1 MILTHRDDASFN
13 RRYYSMYPDQRR
25 SSTSSNASS
34 SNMTAIV
41 KDEPQSP
48 SQAIQSHQSSQNQS
62 HRDRDRD
69 RNDHPQQQQ
78 QQQHQVSATQPPL
91 SSWATISNLDV
102 TPLQQ
107 QQQPK
112 NLKSMQQKSKD
123 SKNDDKEPIKV
134 KQEGQKPTMETQ
146 GPPPPPTSQY
156 YIHPSY
162 MGPGPFG
169 FEPSGHPMYRNMNM
183 MATAY
188 GPGGYHLPM
197 SRFHAPEDLSRNPN
211 SKALD
216 LLAHHANQYY
226 NPHKIH
232 ELSERALKSPTS
244 NVKVTVSSPSITSQA
259 QTQQSPAN
267 VNTSGS
273 GHSTLSNPNAN
284 SLNIQPPP
292 PSSMPPGSGGS
303 SMAKTN
309 SSAVG
314 SNAVG
319 SDKLNI
325 GGVGGGAPGA
335 NDMPPNK
342 DGTNAGRS
350 PPPQRH
356 VHTHHH
362 THVGLGYPMYPT
374 YGRKY

>member
-1 MILTHRDDASFN
+1 
-13 RRYYSMYPDQRR
+13 MYPDQRR

-34 SNMTAIV
+34 SNMPTII

-48 SQAIQSHQSSQNQS
+48 SQPIPSHASSQNQS
-62 HRDRDRD
+62 HRDRDR
-69 RNDHPQQQQ
+69 NDH
-78 QQQHQVSATQPPL
+78 
-91 SSWATISNLDV
+91 
-102 TPLQQ
+102 

-183 MATAY
+183 MASAY
-188 GPGGYHLPM
+188 GPGGYHLPI

-216 LLAHHANQYY
+216 LLQHHANQYY

-259 QTQQSPAN
+259 QTQQSSAN
-267 VNTSGS
+267 VNTSGGGGG
-273 GHSTLSNPNAN
+273 GHSNLSNPNAN
-284 SLNIQPPP
+284 SLSLNTQPPP

-303 SMAKTN
+303 SLAKNN
-309 SSAVG
+309 SIG

-319 SDKLNI
+319 SDKLSG
-325 GGVGGGAPGA
+325 GGVGGVAGG
-335 NDMPPNK
+335 NDMPPSK
-342 DGTNAGRS
+342 DGTNTGRS

>member
-1 MILTHRDDASFN
+1 
-13 RRYYSMYPDQRR
+13 MYPDQRR
-25 SSTSSNASS
+25 SSTSSNASA
-34 SNMTAIV
+34 SNMPASI

-48 SQAIQSHQSSQNQS
+48 SQAFQSQQSSHPSSQNQS
-62 HRDRDRD
+62 HRDRE
-69 RNDHPQQQQ
+69 RNDH
-78 QQQHQVSATQPPL
+78 
-91 SSWATISNLDV
+91 
-102 TPLQQ
+102 

-112 NLKSMQQKSKD
+112 NLKSMQQKSKE

-183 MATAY
+183 MASAY
-188 GPGGYHLPM
+188 GPAGYHLPM

-216 LLAHHANQYY
+216 LLQHHANQYY

-259 QTQQSPAN
+259 QTQQQSPAN
-267 VNTSGS
+267 VNNTSGS
-273 GHSTLSNPNAN
+273 GHSTLTNPNAN

-309 SSAVG
+309 SSIAG

-325 GGVGGGAPGA
+325 NSGSGGGVAGG

-342 DGTNAGRS
+342 DGTNGRS

>member
-1 MILTHRDDASFN
+1 MCRNHKRSTFETMNCEGKNLSLYPVRIDESNSDSDVQYF
-13 RRYYSMYPDQRR
+13 RYYSMYPDQRR

-34 SNMTAIV
+34 SIMPTSI

-48 SQAIQSHQSSQNQS
+48 SQAIQSQQSSHAPSQNQS
-62 HRDRDRD
+62 HRDRDR
-69 RNDHPQQQQ
+69 NDH
-78 QQQHQVSATQPPL
+78 
-91 SSWATISNLDV
+91 
-102 TPLQQ
+102 

-211 SKALD
+211 PKALD
-216 LLAHHANQYY
+216 LLQHHANQYY

-259 QTQQSPAN
+259 QTQQQSPAN

-303 SMAKTN
+303 SLAKTN
-309 SSAVG
+309 SSIAG

-319 SDKLNI
+319 GDKLNI
-325 GGVGGGAPGA
+325 SGVGGSLAGGQ
-335 NDMPPNK
+335 DMPPSK
-342 DGTNAGRS
+342 DGTNSGRS